1 MTLYN
6 KKHDVVIA
14 MIREQMVL
22 NDYTISDISKK
33 TGIARSQIHNWI
45 NGTAKKIRDSS
56 LGKVAEKLNYKLHTT
71 DQGIKLEHKRDKD
84 NEDIMINQMQQ
95 QITELQAEKIKW
107 LEEKLEKLEKKN
119 SDKLSN
125 GTFEN
130 MDYDIITHQT
140 YNVDCDEPYKWFTNY
155 EIIRW
160 KYFCEKLGY
169 VGQEAVDVHN
179 YIQATSRN
187 LKDYKGKNYNVVE
200 KDRAKFAIYDHV
212 YTKQFF
218 QNAKLKH
225 FINAVESY
233 HVNYIHKDGS
243 SLPAV
248 IFVYYDIK
256 GDSSV
261 SKIKFLN
268 NDN

>member
-1 MTLYN
+1 MGTVDDFIEKVKQNEGFRFDKQVADLIGIDKASLANAKVRNKLPNSYVMWYCENYNITL
-6 KKHDVVIA
+6 KEFH
-14 MIREQMVL
+14 R
-22 NDYTISDISKK
+22 DISTTKNK
-33 TGIARSQIHNWI
+33 QKDNKMYEFALELAKEKILNLEQKVELLEKQ
-45 NGTAKKIRDSS
+45 AKKSP
-56 LGKVAEKLNYKLHTT
+56 T
-71 DQGIKLEHKRDKD
+71 DNI
-84 NEDIMINQMQQ
+84 
-95 QITELQAEKIKW
+95 A
-107 LEEKLEKLEKKN
+107 
-119 SDKLSN
+119 
-125 GTFEN
+125 FEN
-130 MDYDIITHQT
+130 MDYDIMTHQT
-140 YNVDCDEPYKWFTNY
+140 YDVDCDEPYKWFTNY

-160 KYFCEKLGY
+160 KDFFKKLGY

-179 YIQATSRN
+179 YIQAISRN
-187 LKDYKGKNYNVVE
+187 SKDYKGKNYNVFE
-200 KDRAKFAIYDHV
+200 KNKAKFAIYDHV

-268 NDN
+268 NDNS